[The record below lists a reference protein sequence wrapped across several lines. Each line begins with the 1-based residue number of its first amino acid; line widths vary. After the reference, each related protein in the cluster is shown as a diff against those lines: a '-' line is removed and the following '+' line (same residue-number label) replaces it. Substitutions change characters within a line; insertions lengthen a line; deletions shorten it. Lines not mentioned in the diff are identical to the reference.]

1 MPREYIGPEDRQY
14 ISERAGGRCEYCKSP
29 AEFATQAFSIEHIL
43 PLCRGG
49 KTCLDNLALACPG
62 CNGHKYA
69 KTEAADPVDGT
80 MVSLY
85 NPRTQVWLEH
95 FRWHAGFTL
104 VAGVTPPGRAT
115 VEALHLNRPGIV
127 NMRRVLFMA
136 GCHPPS
142 G

>member
-29 AEFATQAFSIEHIL
+29 AEFATQAFSIE
-43 PLCRGG
+43 
-49 KTCLDNLALACPG
+49 
-62 CNGHKYA
+62 YA